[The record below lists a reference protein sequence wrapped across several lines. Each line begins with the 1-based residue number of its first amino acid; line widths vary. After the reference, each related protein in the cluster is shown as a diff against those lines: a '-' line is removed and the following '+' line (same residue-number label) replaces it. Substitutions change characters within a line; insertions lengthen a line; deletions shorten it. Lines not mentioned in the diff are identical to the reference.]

1 MQSVTVLSDSPL
13 KRRRRSQGELDTLDE
28 RLIGILEGIRPATVR
43 QTYYQAVVHDL
54 AEKDES
60 GYNLIQRRLLRLRRQ
75 HRIPYNWI
83 TDNVRT
89 IYGFDR
95 HPGLESFAQDVASL
109 YRRDYWANSD
119 VRVEIWIEADSL
131 ASTITPV
138 VFDWGLDLH
147 VARGFSSETYLYN
160 AGQAIQQ
167 DGRECFVYIL
177 SDFDPAGL
185 VLAKNI
191 AEGLDKFSGSVSV
204 HVERLA
210 LNPEQVTRYR
220 LPTRPLKKHDSRAKA
235 FLQRYG
241 DRAAELDALSPNDL
255 RRFVDEAISRH
266 ADRDVIATLKCTEAS
281 ERETLMSA
289 FGRFS

>member
-1 MQSVTVLSDSPL
+1 MTFLSGESL
-13 KRRRRSQGELDTLDE
+13 KRRRRSQSELDGLDE

-54 AEKDES
+54 AEKDDS

-89 IYGFDR
+89 VYGFDR

-131 ASTITPV
+131 ASTVTPV
-138 VFDWGLDLH
+138 IFDWGLDLH

-160 AGQAIQQ
+160 AGQAIRH

-177 SDFDPAGL
+177 SDFDPSGL
-185 VLAKNI
+185 VLAEKV
-191 AEGLDKFSGSVSV
+191 AQGLDKFSGDVPV

-210 LNPEQVTRYR
+210 LNPEQVTAYH
-220 LPTRPLKKHDSRAKA
+220 LPTRPLKKNDSRAKA
-235 FLQRYG
+235 FLRQYG

-255 RRFVDEAISRH
+255 RRLVNEAISRH
-266 ADRDVIATLKCTEAS
+266 ADRNQIDMLKRTEEN
-281 ERETLMSA
+281 ERRTLMSA